1 MKKYWHLFFI
11 ALLLLTTFVF
21 IGCSAK
27 ETAPIPDAAEALPIQ
42 EPELTDAAEAP
53 PIQEPELTDDTPSPE
68 AEMADKS
75 TSPEAGTEEKSHS
88 PETALKEKPDSPE
101 QEAHRESKPEETI
114 PTVEIPVGSV
124 LSLIP
129 EQALGIIYCPSLN
142 ELDNRINML
151 AMDLMPTAESPQILA
166 KILADTFGA
175 GFESLAELEEIGLD
189 MNQDFAIFMT
199 SLNPPDL
206 SATVHLMDPEAM
218 KQVIDAE
225 SEGSAPTQYNGV
237 TYWSTPK
244 GHGNFAIVENTL
256 VFSQSAEVCE
266 SVIDTYKGTKQSIA
280 ANPNYNAFLTD
291 VSEGTTQL
299 AVHFN
304 LESVAPILD
313 AALQD
318 ELESTKDSLES
329 DPTAMDMA
337 PFFESMFEAV
347 IDVLNQVESLSAT
360 LEVEGTDVQLAP
372 FLKFKDDSKLQ
383 DMLKQSAPS
392 ELVLLDKL
400 PNKAFMNGAF
410 QVKPKFL
417 IEMSVFWLN
426 MMLPTASP
434 EQSELMEGLVKQME
448 NFYGSLGDEWA
459 FAVDYGDNF
468 LPDYFAVCELEDEQ
482 KAKTYIEE
490 SLLKQLE
497 GSMEIARGMIGDNP
511 ALKMYEGVHKAE
523 SVMHEEVEI
532 KSFIFPNFGAMLG
545 EMPPEAA
552 VLMPETLSLYYAFA
566 DGYIFMAS
574 GSPGLIKA
582 ALDNR
587 AEAENTPSHFSQDLS
602 YGKLVD
608 AFGLENNLFVA
619 MSPIL
624 AIKNM
629 LPILARTDPS
639 AASMAQML
647 SGMIMNMPD
656 NYSIGY
662 SAKVQ
667 DGGIGG
673 KLLLTLG
680 DFKQLIQMVAM
691 MQGMGQMQ

>member
-1 MKKYWHLFFI
+1 MKKYLLLPFI
-11 ALLLLTTFVF
+11 AFLLLTTFVF

-27 ETAPIPDAAEALPIQ
+27 ESAPIPDVAEV
-42 EPELTDAAEAP
+42 P
-53 PIQEPELTDDTPSPE
+53 PIQIPEQTDDTSSPD

-75 TSPEAGTEEKSHS
+75 DSPEVDAEDESHS
-88 PETALKEKPDSPE
+88 PEAALTEKPQSPE
-101 QEAHRESKPEETI
+101 QETHSESEPEETI
-114 PTVEIPVGSV
+114 PTVEIPSGSV

-129 EQALGIIYCPSLN
+129 EDTLGLIYCPSLTD
-142 ELDNRINML
+142 LDNRINIL
-151 AMDLMPTAESPQILA
+151 VTDLMPTTDPPQVLSR
-166 KILADTFGA
+166 ILADTFGA

-189 MNQDFAIFMT
+189 LSQDFAIFMT
-199 SLNPPDL
+199 SLKPPDL
-206 SATVHLMDPEAM
+206 SATVHLMDAEAM

-237 TYWSTPK
+237 TYWSTPN
-244 GHGNFAIVENTL
+244 GEGNFAIIENTL
-256 VFSQSAEVCE
+256 VFSESAEVCE
-266 SVIDTYKGTKQSIA
+266 IVIDTYKGGKQSIA
-280 ANPNYNAFLTD
+280 GNSSYNAFLTD
-291 VSEGTTQL
+291 VSEGAAQL
-299 AVHFN
+299 AVHFD

-313 AALQD
+313 AALKE
-318 ELESTKDSLES
+318 ELESTTDSLES
-329 DPTAMDMA
+329 DPTAMEMA
-337 PFFESMFEAV
+337 PLFESMFEAA

-372 FLKFKDDSKLQ
+372 FLKFKNDSKFQ
-383 DMLKQSAPS
+383 HTLKESAPS
-392 ELVLLDKL
+392 ELALLGKL

-410 QVKPKFL
+410 QVKPKFI
-417 IEMSVFWLN
+417 IEMSMFWLN
-426 MMLPTASP
+426 MRAPTASP
-434 EQSELMEGLVKQME
+434 EQLPLIEGLVKQME

-459 FAVDYGDNF
+459 FAVDFGDNLF
-468 LPDYFAVCELEDEQ
+468 LYYLVVCELEDEQ
-482 KAKTYIEE
+482 KVKTYIEE

-497 GSMEIARGMIGDNP
+497 DSIEIARSMMGNNP

-523 SVMHEEVEI
+523 SVMHGEVEI
-532 KSFIFPNFGAMLG
+532 QSFTFPNFGAMLG

-552 VLMPETLSLYYAFA
+552 VLMPETLNLYYAFA

-587 AEAENTPSHFSQDLS
+587 AEAENMPSHFSQDPS
-602 YGKLVD
+602 YGKLID
-608 AFGLENNLFVA
+608 AFGLENNLLVA
-619 MSPIL
+619 ISPIL
-624 AIKNM
+624 GIKNM

-656 NYSIGY
+656 NYSISY

-667 DGGIGG
+667 EGGIAG

>member
-1 MKKYWHLFFI
+1 MKKYLPLPFI

-21 IGCSAK
+21 MGCSAK
-27 ETAPIPDAAEALPIQ
+27 ETAPIPEVAEALPIQ
-42 EPELTDAAEAP
+42 EPELTDDAEAP
-53 PIQEPELTDDTPSPE
+53 PIQEPELTDDAPSPEIDMADKSTSPE

-75 TSPEAGTEEKSHS
+75 VSSEADAEDKSHS
-88 PETALKEKPDSPE
+88 PE
-101 QEAHRESKPEETI
+101 QETHSESKPEETM
-114 PTVEIPVGSV
+114 PTVEIPSGSV

-129 EQALGIIYCPSLN
+129 KDTLGLIYCPSLTD
-142 ELDNRINML
+142 LDNRINML
-151 AMDLMPTAESPQILA
+151 VTDLMPTADPPQVLA
-166 KILADTFGA
+166 RILADTFGA

-189 MNQDFAIFMT
+189 LSQDFAIFMT
-199 SLNPPDL
+199 SLKPPDL
-206 SATVHLMDPEAM
+206 SATVHLMDSEAM

-237 TYWSTPK
+237 TYWSTPN
-244 GHGNFAIVENTL
+244 GEGNFAIIENTL
-256 VFSQSAEVCE
+256 VFSRSAEVCE
-266 SVIDTYKGTKQSIA
+266 SVIDAYKGTKQSIA
-280 ANPNYNAFLTD
+280 ANPSYNAFLTD
-291 VSEGTTQL
+291 VSEGTSQL
-299 AVHFN
+299 AVHFD
-304 LESVAPILD
+304 LVSVAPMLD
-313 AALQD
+313 AALKE
-318 ELESTKDSLES
+318 ELESTTDSLES
-329 DPTAMDMA
+329 DPTAMEMA

-347 IDVLNQVESLSAT
+347 IDVLSQVESLSAT

-372 FLKFKDDSKLQ
+372 FLKFKNDSKLQ
-383 DMLKQSAPS
+383 HMLKQGAPN
-392 ELVLLDKL
+392 ELALLGKL

-417 IEMSVFWLN
+417 IEISVFWLK

-434 EQSELMEGLVKQME
+434 EQSELIDGLVKQME

-468 LPDYFAVCELEDEQ
+468 LPDYLMVCELEDEQ
-482 KAKTYIEE
+482 KVRTYIEE

-497 GSMEIARGMIGDNP
+497 NSIEIARGAVGDNP

-523 SVMHEEVEI
+523 SVMHAEVEI
-532 KSFIFPNFGAMLG
+532 KSFVFPNFGAMLG

-552 VLMPETLSLYYAFA
+552 VLMPETLNLYYALA

-587 AEAENTPSHFSQDLS
+587 AETENMPTHFSQDPS

-608 AFGLENNLFVA
+608 AFGLENNLLVA

-624 AIKNM
+624 AIKNV

-680 DFKQLIQMVAM
+680 DFKQLIQMIAM

>member
-1 MKKYWHLFFI
+1 MKKYLPLPFI
-11 ALLLLTTFVF
+11 AFLLLTTFVF

-27 ETAPIPDAAEALPIQ
+27 ESAPIPDV
-42 EPELTDAAEAP
+42 PEVP
-53 PIQEPELTDDTPSPE
+53 PIQTTPEQTGGAPSPT

-75 TSPEAGTEEKSHS
+75 DSPEVDAGDKSHS
-88 PETALKEKPDSPE
+88 PEAALMEKPQSPE
-101 QEAHRESKPEETI
+101 QETHSESEPEATI
-114 PTVEIPVGSV
+114 PAVEIPDGSV

-129 EQALGIIYCPSLN
+129 EDTLGLIYCPSLTD
-142 ELDNRINML
+142 LDNRINML
-151 AMDLMPTAESPQILA
+151 VTDLMPTADPPQVLA
-166 KILADTFGA
+166 KILANTFGA

-189 MNQDFAIFMT
+189 LSQDFAIFLT
-199 SLNPPDL
+199 SLKPLDL
-206 SATVHLMDPEAM
+206 SATVHLMDAEAM

-237 TYWSTPK
+237 TYWSTPN
-244 GHGNFAIVENTL
+244 GEGNFAIIENTL

-266 SVIDTYKGTKQSIA
+266 SVISTYKGSKQSIA
-280 ANPNYNAFLTD
+280 ANPSYNAFLTD
-291 VSEGTTQL
+291 ISEGATQL
-299 AVHFN
+299 AVHFD

-313 AALQD
+313 AALKE
-318 ELESTKDSLES
+318 ELESTTDSLES
-329 DPTAMDMA
+329 DPTAMEMA
-337 PFFESMFEAV
+337 PLFESTFEAA

-372 FLKFKDDSKLQ
+372 FLKFKNDSKLQ
-383 DMLKQSAPS
+383 HMLKESAPN
-392 ELVLLDKL
+392 ELALLVKL

-410 QVKPKFL
+410 QIKPKFI
-417 IEMSVFWLN
+417 IEMSMFWLN
-426 MMLPTASP
+426 MRAPTASP
-434 EQSELMEGLVKQME
+434 EQLALIEGLVKQME

-459 FAVDYGDNF
+459 FAVDFGDNF
-468 LPDYFAVCELEDEQ
+468 LPDYLVVCELEDEQ
-482 KAKTYIEE
+482 KVKTYIEE

-497 GSMEIARGMIGDNP
+497 GSVEIARSMMGNNP

-523 SVMHEEVEI
+523 SVMHGEVEI
-532 KSFIFPNFGAMLG
+532 QSFIFPNFGAMLG

-552 VLMPETLSLYYAFA
+552 VMMPETLNLYYAFA

-587 AEAENTPSHFSQDLS
+587 AEAENMPSHFFQDPS
-602 YGKLVD
+602 YGKLID
-608 AFGLENNLFVA
+608 AFGLENNLLVA
-619 MSPIL
+619 ISPIL

-647 SGMIMNMPD
+647 SGMIMNMPE

-667 DGGIGG
+667 DGGIDG
-673 KLLLTLG
+673 KLLLALG
-680 DFKQLIQMVAM
+680 DFKQLIQMVVM